1 MFNFF
6 KKIFNIQIIIILIS
20 FIIIKLFW
28 NKINIPISAE
38 QTTIGEYLNKNH
50 HAYNDT
56 VRFVFFLLVT
66 LISYLLCINYVY
78 KNNVKSIK
86 EIINTKIHSI
96 KTNNGCIQIILFIL
110 TLLVFDFLFIEL
122 PNSQLDILHEGQTL
136 TASFN
141 TLITNKFYS
150 SSYITVGFFN
160 EIVSG
165 MIIKSTFGTFSI
177 GSQRL
182 FFIILKY
189 ITKISLVFFIY
200 KLTSLQTFSDNKKKI
215 FFIILSFFCIYL
227 VNNNH
232 FSYRDLISILFLA
245 LISNLFYRYNVK
257 FFATIIGIGLLSS
270 VSIFYS
276 IDRGIFTNAATLLL
290 LIFFILRKEYK
301 KTFLLISSIAFG
313 WVFFFLVIEPNEF
326 YLFIL
331 NTVNIF
337 KYIDWGYGIVYP
349 EPFSNIKNS
358 VRATRSL
365 ILIFI
370 CGVIIIRLNF
380 LKSKKF
386 NNNIKILYIFIFIIS
401 IFTYRIALGR
411 SDGPHLI
418 QGGALPSLLFAILM
432 LSFTLNIKKLYFIDK
447 IKINIVYLILCIFIF
462 FLTSEI
468 KNFKNKNPLRFKS
481 YITLDDK
488 FFLEK
493 NYHNLVNELDYE
505 LNKNKQDCIQIF
517 NYDMAIPYLLKK
529 KTCTKFYN
537 IFSMTSKYDEQLF
550 IDSLKMK
557 KVNFILTDGN
567 SIYGNPA
574 EKLLLVNEFIKNNYT
589 IYKVISYWK
598 LYKLN

>member
-6 KKIFNIQIIIILIS
+6 KKIFNIQIITILIS

-96 KTNNGCIQIILFIL
+96 KTNNGCLQIMLFIL

-200 KLTSLQTFSDNKKKI
+200 KLTSLQTFSDNKKK
-215 FFIILSFFCIYL
+215 F
-227 VNNNH
+227 
-232 FSYRDLISILFLA
+232 
-245 LISNLFYRYNVK
+245 
-257 FFATIIGIGLLSS
+257 
-270 VSIFYS
+270 
-276 IDRGIFTNAATLLL
+276 
-290 LIFFILRKEYK
+290 
-301 KTFLLISSIAFG
+301 FLLFCH
-313 WVFFFLVIEPNEF
+313 FFV
-326 YLFIL
+326 
-331 NTVNIF
+331 
-337 KYIDWGYGIVYP
+337 YI
-349 EPFSNIKNS
+349 
-358 VRATRSL
+358 
-365 ILIFI
+365 
-370 CGVIIIRLNF
+370 
-380 LKSKKF
+380 
-386 NNNIKILYIFIFIIS
+386 
-401 IFTYRIALGR
+401 
-411 SDGPHLI
+411 
-418 QGGALPSLLFAILM
+418 
-432 LSFTLNIKKLYFIDK
+432 
-447 IKINIVYLILCIFIF
+447 
-462 FLTSEI
+462 
-468 KNFKNKNPLRFKS
+468 
-481 YITLDDK
+481 
-488 FFLEK
+488 
-493 NYHNLVNELDYE
+493 
-505 LNKNKQDCIQIF
+505 
-517 NYDMAIPYLLKK
+517 
-529 KTCTKFYN
+529 
-537 IFSMTSKYDEQLF
+537 
-550 IDSLKMK
+550 
-557 KVNFILTDGN
+557 
-567 SIYGNPA
+567 
-574 EKLLLVNEFIKNNYT
+574 
-589 IYKVISYWK
+589 
-598 LYKLN
+598 